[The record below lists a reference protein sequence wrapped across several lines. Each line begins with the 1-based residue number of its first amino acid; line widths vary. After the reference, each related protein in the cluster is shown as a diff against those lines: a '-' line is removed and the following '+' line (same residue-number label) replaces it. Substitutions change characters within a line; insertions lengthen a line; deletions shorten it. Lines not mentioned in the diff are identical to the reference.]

1 MSHRNNL
8 SDVTSGQS
16 RDRSVV
22 PLFLNNLREVRNASD
37 HTIAAYEDDLRD
49 FFEFLSRHMPHDALA
64 AVDHLTIRLFLGD
77 LLERGLSSRSVA
89 RKLACLKSFFRY
101 LHKTHAVSR
110 NPAANVR
117 TPKLEKRLPEFL
129 EEEAVS
135 LLMKQPDVSTPEGVR
150 DVAILEVFY
159 GTGCRLSELIGLTQ
173 TSFDFVNETV
183 RLTGKGRKD
192 RIVPLGRRASAA
204 VQRYLNVRLE
214 LVGDMQTMPSVLFL
228 TNNGKRM
235 SPKGVNI
242 LVKRYIQRVSE
253 VRKTSPHVLRHTFA
267 THLLNRGADLRAV
280 KELLG
285 HENLSTTQV
294 YTHAGIEH
302 LKKTYARA
310 HPKAS

>member
-1 MSHRNNL
+1 MNHRNNP
-8 SDVTSGQS
+8 SDVTSGPPRERSEMS
-16 RDRSVV
+16 R
-22 PLFLNNLREVRNASD
+22 FLSHLREVRNASD

-49 FFEFLSRHMPHDALA
+49 FLEFLSRHMPYDPLS

-101 LHKTHAVSR
+101 LYKNHTVSR

-117 TPKLEKRLPEFL
+117 TPKIEKRLPEFL

-135 LLMKQPDVSTPEGVR
+135 LLMKQPDVSTVEGVR

-173 TSFDFVNETV
+173 ASFDFVNETV
-183 RLTGKGRKD
+183 RLKGKGKKD
-192 RIVPLGRRASAA
+192 RIVPLGRRASSA
-204 VQRYLNVRLE
+204 VRRYLDVRPE
-214 LVGDMQTMPSVLFL
+214 FFGDSTSIPPVLFL
-228 TNNGKRM
+228 TSKGKRM
-235 SPKGVNI
+235 SPKGLNL

-253 VRKTSPHVLRHTFA
+253 VRKTSPHVLRHSFA